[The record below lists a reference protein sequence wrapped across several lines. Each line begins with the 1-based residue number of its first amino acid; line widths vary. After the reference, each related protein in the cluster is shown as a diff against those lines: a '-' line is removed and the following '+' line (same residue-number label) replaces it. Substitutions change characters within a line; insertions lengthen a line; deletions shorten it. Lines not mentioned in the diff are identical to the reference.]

1 MAKKNHWYV
10 LVMTNSGPVF
20 VTEIDNAT
28 KYATWNAKEAPLEMS
43 SSKAEDLAIGLT
55 WNIIS
60 AFVVKSPFEID
71 RQPYMYSLGEFE
83 WKWDKDKKEE

>member
-10 LVMTNSGPVF
+10 LVMTDFGPVF

-28 KYATWNAKEAPLEMS
+28 HYAKWNAKESPLEMS
-43 SSKAEDLAIGLT
+43 MSVAEDLATGLT
-55 WNIIS
+55 WNMTT
-60 AFVVKSPFEID
+60 AFVVKSPIERD
-71 RQPYMYSLGEFE
+71 TQPYRYALGEFE